1 MFYSNRPDPVR
12 QPVTTCFLDT
22 LISVKGD
29 STVFV
34 ETGTNSGK
42 GVENALDAGFKSVIS
57 IEIVKILYDECV
69 KKFEDCDNVKL
80 IHGCSR
86 KKLFPVIKNIK
97 EKMLFWLDGHEYH
110 DIPLVEELNQIKS
123 LKRND
128 HIIMIDDVRMF
139 GTEIWGG
146 FQLQTVLDLIMEINP
161 EYKIS
166 YLDSYNQKNDI
177 LVATV
182 D

>member
-1 MFYSNRPDPVR
+1 
-12 QPVTTCFLDT
+12 
-22 LISVKGD
+22 
-29 STVFV
+29 
-34 ETGTNSGK
+34 
-42 GVENALDAGFKSVIS
+42 
-57 IEIVKILYDECV
+57 
-69 KKFEDCDNVKL
+69 
-80 IHGCSR
+80 
-86 KKLFPVIKNIK
+86 
-97 EKMLFWLDGHEYH
+97 MLFWLDGHEYH

-166 YLDSYNQKNDI
+166 YLDSYNQQSDI
-177 LVATV
+177 LIATV